1 MVLYSSGLVSGG
13 FAALHGLMYFVLVSA
28 ALAVCCL
35 VLYSFELASAG
46 FAVLCVFIY
55 FALVSAAVLRFVW
68 FCMVLG

>member
-1 MVLYSSGLVSGG
+1 MLVSAALAAFRSVLYSSGLVSGG

-46 FAVLCVFIY
+46 FAV
-55 FALVSAAVLRFVW
+55 
-68 FCMVLG
+68 